1 MRSQLSGRWLS
12 SNRVGDVVVL
22 FSFSNLGEEE
32 EEEEEKEA
40 GDRRKVM
47 SVHHATKR
55 QQA

>member
-32 EEEEEKEA
+32 EEEEKEA

>member
-32 EEEEEKEA
+32 EEEKEA